1 MLGGS
6 WLQTLEAKGSVLSR
20 ELFQEQAQRA
30 AAAQLGLKEPPSHCL
45 VHLHKVSGGSAARLP
60 LKAGRGVSAAVCSG
74 LAITNQNVPVSPLL
88 SPELPPPVYIRPLAK
103 TG

>member
-6 WLQTLEAKGSVLSR
+6 WLQTLEARGSVLSQ
-20 ELFQEQAQRA
+20 ELFQQRAQQA

-45 VHLHKVSGGSAARLP
+45 VHLHKVSEEVRSAPAE
-60 LKAGRGVSAAVCSG
+60 GRDGVSVAISSS
-74 LAITNQNVPVSPLL
+74 LAISNQNLPVSPLL
-88 SPELPPPVYIRPLAK
+88 SPELHPPVYTRPLAK